1 MNKVESRNLNNRI
14 LITGGCGFIG
24 VNLVNYL
31 LRKGFNYIKIL
42 DNLSTGAKENLENAL
57 QENGELIL
65 KRRYNKVLYKYKK
78 IFSKD
83 VSKDVLI
90 ELIIGD
96 IRNYNT
102 CLKVTKQIDSVIHLA
117 AHAGVIP
124 SIENPFY
131 DFEVNIK
138 GTLNL
143 LYASVK
149 NKVDRFIFASSNA
162 PLGLS
167 LIHI

>member
-1 MNKVESRNLNNRI
+1 MKKDESKNLNNRI

-31 LRKGFNYIKIL
+31 LRKGFNYIRIL
-42 DNLSTGAKENLENAL
+42 DILSTGTKENFEDAL
-57 QENGELIL
+57 RENGEVIS
-65 KRRYNKVLYKYKK
+65 KRKDNKILYKFKK
-78 IFSKD
+78 IFLKNI
-83 VSKDVLI
+83 KGNTLI

-102 CLKVTKQIDSVIHLA
+102 CLKVTKQIDAIVHLA
-117 AHAGVIP
+117 AHVGVIT

-138 GTLNL
+138 GILNIHT
-143 LYASVK
+143 AIV
-149 NKVDRFIFASSNA
+149 NKVE
-162 PLGLS
+162 
-167 LIHI
+167 